1 MENLRYSHLKAVKKI
16 LSYVKGTEDFGL
28 FYQKT
33 NIFELTGYV
42 DGDWYGDI
50 DDRKSISRYALYM
63 GGTTFTWLSKK
74 QLIAT
79 LSTYE
84 AKYVATS
91 LDVSHAIWFR
101 KLLQELKCSQLESIK
116 IQVDNKSAIE
126 LAKNPVHHE
135 RSKHIDMRFHS
146 IREHIKDGEVRV
158 VHVQSNDQ
166 AADIFIKDLL
176 KSLFENYRQML
187 GMMN

>member
-1 MENLRYSHLKAVKKI
+1 
-16 LSYVKGTEDFGL
+16 
-28 FYQKT
+28 
-33 NIFELTGYV
+33 
-42 DGDWYGDI
+42 
-50 DDRKSISRYALYM
+50 
-63 GGTTFTWLSKK
+63 
-74 QLIAT
+74 
-79 LSTYE
+79 
-84 AKYVATS
+84 
-91 LDVSHAIWFR
+91 VSHAIWFR

-116 IQVDNKSAIE
+116 IRVENKSAIE
-126 LAKNPVHHE
+126 LAKNLVHHE

-166 AADIFIKDLL
+166 AANIFIKDLS